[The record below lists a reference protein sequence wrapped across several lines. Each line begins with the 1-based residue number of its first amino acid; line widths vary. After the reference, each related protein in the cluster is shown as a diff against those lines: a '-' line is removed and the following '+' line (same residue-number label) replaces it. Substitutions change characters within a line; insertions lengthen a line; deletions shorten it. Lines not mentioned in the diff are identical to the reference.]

1 LATDRAR
8 RGLGFELPPRGPGR
22 CPQGK
27 RMVGSKIVS
36 DDCPGIAW
44 QPVMMRGQIDRAST
58 LREAIRGRREEII
71 RQVRIGM
78 A

>member
-1 LATDRAR
+1 
-8 RGLGFELPPRGPGR
+8 
-22 CPQGK
+22 
-27 RMVGSKIVS
+27 MVGSKIVS